1 MKNILTVIG
10 ARPQIIKA
18 AAVSR
23 AIREGFSDQLN
34 EVILHTGQH
43 YDEKMSNVFFN
54 ELEIPRPDHQLDVGS
69 GSHGVQTAKMLSGI
83 EEVLLKDSIDALLV
97 YGDTNSTLAGSL
109 AAAKLHIPVVHVEAG
124 LRSFNKSM
132 PEEINRIACDH
143 ASTLLFS
150 PTTTGFENLKNEGFS
165 TKNEGAISIDNP
177 GVFHCG
183 DVMYDNSLY
192 FSEKASRTISGE
204 AFELSSDK
212 FVLVTIHRPYNTDN
226 ITRLNAILD
235 DLAWLANE
243 EEIELVVPLHPRTK
257 NRLMQ
262 ESAEEY
268 SAFASNPRIHVIEPV
283 SFLEMIWLEKNCSLI
298 VTDSGGVQKEAYF
311 FQKPSVVIRT
321 ETEWTELVEH
331 GSAELSFETGASM
344 RRIFAASLKKTFQE
358 FPQVFGDGKASSF
371 ICEMMTI
378 HL

>member
-23 AIREGFSDQLN
+23 AIREGFSTELN

-54 ELEIPRPDHQLDVGS
+54 ELEIPRPDLQLDVGS
-69 GSHGVQTAKMLSGI
+69 GSHGAQTAKMLSGI
-83 EEVLLKDSIDALLV
+83 EELLLKDKIDALLV
-97 YGDTNSTLAGSL
+97 YGDTNSTLAGAL

-150 PTTTGFENLKNEGFS
+150 PTTTGFDNLKNEGFS
-165 TKNEGAISIDNP
+165 TKNEGVISIDNP
-177 GVFHCG
+177 VVFHCG

-192 FSEKASRTISGE
+192 FSEKASRTIQAD
-204 AFELSSDK
+204 AFQLTTDK
-212 FVLVTIHRPYNTDN
+212 FVLVTIHRPYNTDD
-226 ITRLNAILD
+226 IDRLKAILD

-262 ESAEEY
+262 ESADHY
-268 SAFASNPRIHVIEPV
+268 NAFASNPRIHVIEPV
-283 SFLEMIWLEKNCSLI
+283 SFLEMIWLEKNCSLV

-311 FQKPSVVIRT
+311 FKKPSVVIRT
-321 ETEWTELVEH
+321 ETEWTELVAH
-331 GSAELSFETGASM
+331 GSAELSFETGEAM
-344 RRIFAASLKKTFQE
+344 RRVFSTSLNKKFNE

-371 ICEMMTI
+371 ICEMITT